1 MALRVLRRAVSNP
14 ACHGRYSALSEI
26 NGTGRQ
32 KVSDHV
38 MAFTDINND
47 KTRDLLMQK
56 NANFL
61 R

>member
-14 ACHGRYSALSEI
+14 ACHGRYSALPEI

-32 KVSDHV
+32 KVRDRV

-47 KTRDLLMQK
+47 KTRDLIMQK
-56 NANFL
+56 NPNFL